1 MRKIVNAI
9 TGEITEDPDFL
20 PEPVEPIP
28 PPPVTS
34 VTARQARLWL
44 LRAGVTDAIVRTA
57 IESTL
62 PPNKAAEAL
71 IEWEYATSFDRDH
84 PLVKAILGKLLKLSE
99 DGIQAAFEEAAKL

>member
-1 MRKIVNAI
+1 MRKIINVE
-9 TGEITEDPDFL
+9 TGEVTEDPDFV
-20 PEPVEPIP
+20 PEPPNPIP

-44 LRAGVTDAIVRTA
+44 LRAGVTDAAVRAA

-62 PPNKAAEAL
+62 PPDKAAEAL
-71 IEWEYATSFDRDH
+71 IEWEYATEFEKDH
-84 PLVKAILGKLLKLSE
+84 PLVKSLLGNILNLSE